1 MEEIKMQRIKINRL
15 YSMKYICIIL
25 FSFVFLCC
33 DETSNKIIPGIRVGK
48 YFFGKTT
55 YEQIFRKQG
64 DKDKLIA
71 EGLMFTFENNKLNS
85 IAVSNRVYR
94 TKENIGVG
102 STREA
107 VIKAFGQPN
116 GMGSISQ
123 GEEVYTIDNSLAY
136 DNIIFYCND
145 DDIVTYILI
154 GVDTAK

>member
-1 MEEIKMQRIKINRL
+1 MEKTKMQRINKQ

-25 FSFVFLCC
+25 FSFVFPCC
-33 DETSNKIIPGIRVGK
+33 YETSNKIIPGIRVGK

-55 YEQIFRKQG
+55 REQIFRGPG

-85 IAVSNRVYR
+85 IAVSNRIYR

-107 VIKAFGQPN
+107 VINAFGQPN
-116 GMGSISQ
+116 GIGSISQ
-123 GEEVYTIDNSLAY
+123 GEEVYIIDNSLAY
-136 DNIIFYCND
+136 DNIIFYCNN
-145 DDIVTYILI
+145 DDIVTYILLGGDI
-154 GVDTAK
+154 AK